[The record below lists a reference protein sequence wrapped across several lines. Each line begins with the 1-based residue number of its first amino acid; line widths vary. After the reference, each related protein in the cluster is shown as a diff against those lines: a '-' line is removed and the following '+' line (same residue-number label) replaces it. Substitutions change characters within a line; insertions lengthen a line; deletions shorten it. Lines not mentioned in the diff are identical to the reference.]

1 MKNTKKLL
9 SLILTLVMI
18 IGVVAPL
25 SAYAIGNNNNNTIG
39 TIAKDDYQK
48 TKPEGKTK
56 VTVHKLQADNYKVPE
71 EGFGHNGGKL
81 EKEQLEGLGTN
92 VKELDGVTF
101 TYYKLKDAAQLELFK
116 KTPKQ
121 YDTNE
126 KVEAVADVTKVGT
139 ITTANGQGAEVDL
152 EEGYYWFVES
162 GKPTTVSSSIAVP
175 FGISIPVMNQTE
187 IGEGDDLIPAGTV
200 YLNKVHV
207 YPKNVTGDEVIPKKT
222 VGNEVNLNET
232 HNVGDVQTWFLQANI
247 PGNIKDYEKFVMSD
261 VFFKGLT
268 YKGNVKVYMGYDGA
282 QDAQKVELEKG
293 VDYNLVEPAADTK
306 FTTVEPNPLDATT
319 VLTAPAG
326 QEFSVTLTEAG
337 LKKLA
342 DNYQTVK
349 QNAGEG
355 KQVKIYATVDTV
367 INEDAK
373 MGTPIKNTYD
383 LKIKIKGQD
392 EKSKRPNDTPEV
404 ETGGKKFVKVSETEV
419 TKKLAGAVFAL
430 YDGDKQIVWTQALID
445 ANKDAIDN
453 GKFCKDENG
462 TVFATGTP
470 EIGKPIYLQ
479 SDVNGLFEI
488 KGLEYS
494 KWEKTELDGN
504 KTEITHN
511 YKLKEVKFPEGYA
524 GNKDTEIPFTVNK
537 TSYKDNAEGYPE
549 NTHDAQGNML
559 VKNKDLT
566 IPPTG
571 GIGTVIFAVAGIA
584 LMGGAFIAIKKRSAE
599 E

>member
-25 SAYAIGNNNNNTIG
+25 SAYAAIQDNAPKG
-39 TIAKDDYQK
+39 TIAKGDYQK

-56 VTVHKLQADNYKVPE
+56 VTVHKLQADSYKVPE
-71 EGFGHNGGKL
+71 NGFGHNGGKL
-81 EKEQLEGLGTN
+81 DQNQLDSLGTN

-121 YDTNE
+121 YDTTE
-126 KVEAVADVTKVGT
+126 KVEEVADVTKVGT

-152 EEGYYWFVES
+152 DEGYYWFVES

-187 IGEGDDLIPAGTV
+187 IVDGETLYPAGTV

-207 YPKNVTGDEVIPKKT
+207 YPKNVTGDEPTPKKT
-222 VGNEVNLNET
+222 VGNEVNLNES
-232 HNVGDVQTWFLQANI
+232 HNVGDPQTWFLQATI
-247 PGNIKDYEKFVMSD
+247 PGNIADYEKLVLSD

-268 YKGNVKVYMGYDGA
+268 YKGNVEVYLGYDGIEEGK
-282 QDAQKVELEKG
+282 KVKLEAPTDYTLVQPQ
-293 VDYNLVEPAADTK
+293 VDKKFSTEVPADLTQ
-306 FTTVEPNPLDATT
+306 TI
-319 VLTAPAG
+319 TAPNG
-326 QEFSVTLTEAG
+326 EEFSVTLTAAG
-337 LKKLA
+337 IKKLA

-349 QNAGEG
+349 GPKTDA
-355 KQVKIYATVDTV
+355 KPVIVKLYVKVDTV

-373 MGTPIKNTYD
+373 MGTDIPNTFD
-383 LKIKIKGQD
+383 LKFKTKGGED
-392 EKSKRPNDTPEV
+392 KNRKPDTPPTV
-404 ETGGKKFVKVSETEV
+404 NTGGKKFVKVSETEV
-419 TKKLAGAVFAL
+419 TKKLVGAVFAL

-445 ANKDAIDN
+445 ANKTAIDN

-462 TVFATGTP
+462 TPFDTGTP

-479 SDVNGLFEI
+479 SDANGLFEI

-494 KWEKTELDGN
+494 SWKKTELDGSE
-504 KTEITHN
+504 TEIKHE
-511 YKLKEVKFPEGYA
+511 YKIKEVKFPEGYA

-537 TSYKDNAEGYPE
+537 TSYKDNAEGYPA

-584 LMGGAFIAIKKRSAE
+584 LMGGAFVAIKKRSAE

>member
-25 SAYAIGNNNNNTIG
+25 SAFADQTVGPVGKIT
-39 TIAKDDYQK
+39 TDDYQK
-48 TKPEGKTK
+48 TKPDSTE
-56 VTVHKLQADNYKVPE
+56 VTVHKLQADSYKVPE
-71 EGFGHNGGKL
+71 KGYPHNGGLL
-81 EKEQLEGLGTN
+81 EADQLKQLGTN

-116 KTPKQ
+116 KTPKS
-121 YDTNE
+121 YDTTE

-139 ITTANGQGAEVDL
+139 ITTANGQGAKVTLTD
-152 EEGYYWFVES
+152 GYYWFVES
-162 GKPTTVSSSIAVP
+162 GKPKTVSSSIAVP

-187 IGEGDDLIPAGTV
+187 LESGDLVGTV
-200 YLNKVHV
+200 YLKKVHV
-207 YPKNVTGDEVIPKKT
+207 YPKNVTGDEPTPKKT
-222 VGNEVNLNET
+222 VGNEVNLNES
-232 HNVGDVQTWFLQANI
+232 HNVGDTQTWFLQATI
-247 PGNIKDYEKFVMSD
+247 PGNIADYEKLVLSD

-268 YKGNVKVYMGYDGA
+268 YKGNVEVYLGYDGIEEGK
-282 QDAQKVELEKG
+282 KVKLEAPTDYTLVQPQ
-293 VDYNLVEPAADTK
+293 VDKKFSTEVPADLTQ
-306 FTTVEPNPLDATT
+306 TI
-319 VLTAPAG
+319 TAPNG
-326 QEFSVTLTEAG
+326 EEFSVTLTAAG
-337 LKKLA
+337 IKKLA

-349 QNAGEG
+349 GPETDA
-355 KQVKIYATVDTV
+355 KPVIVKLYVKVDTV

-373 MGTPIKNTYD
+373 MGTDIPNTFD
-383 LKIKIKGQD
+383 LKFKTKGGD
-392 EKSKRPNDTPEV
+392 EKTNKPGDNPKV
-404 ETGGKKFVKVSETEV
+404 NTGGKKFVKVSESEV
-419 TKKLAGAVFAL
+419 TKKLPGAVFTI
-430 YDGDKQIVWTQALID
+430 YDGDIQIVWTQALID
-445 ANKDAIDN
+445 ANKTAIDN
-453 GKFCKDENG
+453 GKFCRDENG
-462 TVFATGTP
+462 STFDAGTP

-479 SDVNGLFEI
+479 SDANGLFEI

-494 KWEKTELDGN
+494 KWEKTEVNGT

-537 TSYKDNAEGYPE
+537 TSYKDNAEGYPA
-549 NTHDAQGNML
+549 NTHDDKGNML

-571 GIGTVIFAVAGIA
+571 GIGTVIFAIAGIA
-584 LMGGAFIAIKKRSAE
+584 LMAGAFVAIKKRSAE

>member
-1 MKNTKKLL
+1 MENKRKLL

-25 SAYAIGNNNNNTIG
+25 SAFADQTVGPVGKIT
-39 TIAKDDYQK
+39 TDDYQK
-48 TKPEGKTK
+48 TKPDSTE
-56 VTVHKLQADNYKVPE
+56 VTVHKLQADSYIGVPDK
-71 EGFGHNGGKL
+71 GFTHNGGTIDVTK
-81 EKEQLEGLGTN
+81 LGTN
-92 VKELDGVTF
+92 VRELDGVTF
-101 TYYKLKDAAQLELFK
+101 TYYMLKNAAQLELFK
-116 KTPKQ
+116 KTPKA
-121 YDTNE
+121 YDTTE
-126 KVEAVADVTKVGT
+126 KVEAVAGVTKVGT
-139 ITTANGQGAEVDL
+139 ITTANGQGAKVDL
-152 EEGYYWFVES
+152 DEGYYWFVES

-187 IGEGDDLIPAGTV
+187 LDEGGNLIPAGTV

-207 YPKNVTGDEVIPKKT
+207 YPKNVTGDEIIPKKT

-232 HNVGDVQTWFLQANI
+232 HNVGDTQTWFLQANI
-247 PGNIKDYEKFVMSD
+247 PGNIKEYERFVMSD

-268 YKGNVKVYMGYDGA
+268 YKGNVKVYMGFDGA
-282 QDAQKVELEKG
+282 EDAKKVTLEKG
-293 VDYNLVEPAADTK
+293 VDYNIVEPALDTK
-306 FTTVEPNPLDATT
+306 FTTEEPNPLDANT
-319 VLTAPAG
+319 VLTAAAG
-326 QEFSVTLTEAG
+326 QEFSITLTEAG
-337 LKKLA
+337 IQKLA
-342 DNYQTVK
+342 DNYQDVK
-349 QNAGEG
+349 KNAGEG
-355 KQVKIYATVDTV
+355 KQVKLYATVDTV

-445 ANKDAIDN
+445 ANQAAITA
-453 GKFCKDENG
+453 GKFASDANG
-462 TVFATGTP
+462 TVLTTATA
-470 EIGKPIYLQ
+470 GKPIYLL
-479 SDVNGLFEI
+479 SDDKGLFEI

-494 KWEKTELDGN
+494 KWEKTEVNGT

-537 TSYKDNAEGYPE
+537 TSYKDNAEGYPA
-549 NTHDAQGNML
+549 NTHDDKGNML

-571 GIGTVIFAVAGIA
+571 GIGTVIFAIAGIA
-584 LMGGAFIAIKKRSAE
+584 LMAGAFVAIKKRSAE

>member
-25 SAYAIGNNNNNTIG
+25 SAYANVQDNAPKG
-39 TIAKDDYQK
+39 TVAKDDYQK

-56 VTVHKLQADNYKVPE
+56 VIVHKLQADSYTGVPD
-71 EGFGHNGGKL
+71 EGYPHNGGSL
-81 EKEQLEGLGTN
+81 TQDQLNTLGTN

-101 TYYKLKDAAQLELFK
+101 TYYELKDAAQLELFK

-121 YDTNE
+121 YDTTE
-126 KVEAVADVTKVGT
+126 KVKVVKGVTEVGT
-139 ITTANGQGAEVDL
+139 ITTANKQGAEVEL

-162 GKPTTVSSSIAVP
+162 KKPENVSSSKAVP
-175 FGISIPVMNQTE
+175 FGISIPVMNQTD
-187 IGEGDDLIPAGTV
+187 IVDGENTIPAGTV

-207 YPKNVTGDEVIPKKT
+207 YPKNVTGTEPTPDKT
-222 VGNEVNLNET
+222 VGNEVNKNES
-232 HNVGDVQTWFLQANI
+232 HNVGDLHTWFLQTTIPANI
-247 PGNIKDYEKFVMSD
+247 ADYEKIVLND
-261 VFFKGLT
+261 VFYKGLT
-268 YKGNVKVYMGYDGA
+268 YKGKVEVYLGYDGIT
-282 QDAQKVELEKG
+282 QGKVSLTEG
-293 VDYNLVEPAADTK
+293 TDYTIVQPAVDKK
-306 FTTVEPNPLDATT
+306 FTKEIGSTT
-319 VLTAPAG
+319 EVPTD
-326 QEFSVTLTEAG
+326 EKFSITLTEAG
-337 LKKLA
+337 IQKLA
-342 DNYQTVK
+342 ANYQTVK
-349 QNAGEG
+349 TAAADKE
-355 KQVKIYATVDTV
+355 VKLYATVQTV

-373 MGTPIKNTYD
+373 MGTDIPNEFDLTFKTKDGKEKN
-383 LKIKIKGQD
+383 KK
-392 EKSKRPNDTPEV
+392 PDTPPTV
-404 ETGGKKFVKVSETEV
+404 NTGGKKFVKVSESEV
-419 TKKLAGAVFAL
+419 TKKLPGAVFAL

-445 ANKDAIDN
+445 ANKTAIDN

-462 TVFATGTP
+462 STFDAGTP

-479 SDVNGLFEI
+479 SDAKGLFEI

-494 KWEKTELDGN
+494 SWKKTELDGSE
-504 KTEITHN
+504 TEIKHE
-511 YKLKEVKFPEGYA
+511 YKIKEVKFPEGYA

>member
-25 SAYAIGNNNNNTIG
+25 SAFADQTVGPVGKIT
-39 TIAKDDYQK
+39 TDDYQK
-48 TKPEGKTK
+48 TKPDSTE
-56 VTVHKLQADNYKVPE
+56 VTVHKLQADSYKVPE
-71 EGFGHNGGKL
+71 KGYPHNGGLL
-81 EKEQLEGLGTN
+81 EADQLKQLGTN

-116 KTPKQ
+116 KTPKS
-121 YDTNE
+121 YDTTE
-126 KVEAVADVTKVGT
+126 KVEAVTDVTKVGT
-139 ITTANGQGAEVDL
+139 ITTANGQGAKVTLTD
-152 EEGYYWFVES
+152 GYYWFVES
-162 GKPTTVSSSIAVP
+162 GKPKTVSSSIAVP

-187 IGEGDDLIPAGTV
+187 LESGELVGTV
-200 YLNKVHV
+200 YLKKVHV
-207 YPKNVTGDEVIPKKT
+207 YPKNVTGDEPTPKKT
-222 VGNEVNLNET
+222 VGNEVNLNES
-232 HNVGDVQTWFLQANI
+232 HNVGDTQTWFLQATI
-247 PGNIKDYEKFVMSD
+247 PGNIADYEKLVLSD

-268 YKGNVKVYMGYDGA
+268 YKGNVEVYLGYDGIEEGK
-282 QDAQKVELEKG
+282 KVKLEAPTDYTLVQPQ
-293 VDYNLVEPAADTK
+293 VDKKFSTEVPADLTQ
-306 FTTVEPNPLDATT
+306 TI
-319 VLTAPAG
+319 TAPNG
-326 QEFSVTLTEAG
+326 EEFSVTLTAAG
-337 LKKLA
+337 IKKLA

-349 QNAGEG
+349 GPETDA
-355 KQVKIYATVDTV
+355 KPVIVKLYVKVDTV

-373 MGTPIKNTYD
+373 MGTDIPNTFD
-383 LKIKIKGQD
+383 LKFKTKGGE
-392 EKSKRPNDTPEV
+392 EKTNKPGDNPKV
-404 ETGGKKFVKVSETEV
+404 NTGGKKFVKVSESEV

-584 LMGGAFIAIKKRSAE
+584 LMGGAFVAIKKRSAE

>member
-25 SAYAIGNNNNNTIG
+25 SAFADQTVGPVGTIG
-39 TIAKDDYQK
+39 KDDYQK

-71 EGFGHNGGKL
+71 KGWDHNGGLLDKT
-81 EKEQLEGLGTN
+81 QLEGLGTN

-116 KTPKQ
+116 KTPTQ
-121 YDTNE
+121 YDTTE

-282 QDAQKVELEKG
+282 QDAHKVELQKG

-306 FTTVEPNPLDATT
+306 FTTEQPDPWDNEKQF
-319 VLTAPAG
+319 TAPAG

-342 DNYQTVK
+342 DNYQDVK
-349 QNAGEG
+349 KNAGEG
-355 KQVKIYATVDTV
+355 KQVKLYATVDTV
-367 INEDAK
+367 INEHAK

-445 ANKDAIDN
+445 ANKAAIDN

-462 TVFATGTP
+462 STFDSGTP
-470 EIGKPIYLQ
+470 KIGKPIYLQ
-479 SDVNGLFEI
+479 SDANGLFEI

-494 KWEKTELDGN
+494 KWEKKEVNGN
-504 KTEITHN
+504 KTETTHA

-537 TSYKDNAEGYPE
+537 TSYKDNAEGYPA

>member
-25 SAYAIGNNNNNTIG
+25 SAYAIGNNNNTIG

-56 VTVHKLQADNYKVPE
+56 VIVHKLQADNYKVPE
-71 EGFGHNGGKL
+71 EGVGHNGGLL
-81 EKEQLEGLGTN
+81 EKEQLEALGTN

-121 YDTNE
+121 YDTTD
-126 KVEAVADVTKVGT
+126 KVEAVAGVTKVGT

-152 EEGYYWFVES
+152 DEGYYWFVES
-162 GKPTTVSSSIAVP
+162 GTPKNVSSSIAVP

-187 IGEGDDLIPAGTV
+187 LDEGGKLIPAGTV
-200 YLNKVHV
+200 YLKKVHV
-207 YPKNVTGDEVIPKKT
+207 YPKNVTGDEIIPKKT

-232 HNVGDVQTWFLQANI
+232 HNVGDTQTWFLQANI
-247 PGNIKDYEKFVMSD
+247 PGNIKDYETFKMSD

-282 QDAQKVELEKG
+282 EDGHKVTLEKG
-293 VDYNLVEPAADTK
+293 ADYTLVQPAVDTK
-306 FTTVEPNPLDATT
+306 FLTEEPNPLDATT
-319 VLTAPAG
+319 VLTPAAG
-326 QEFSVTLTEAG
+326 QEFSITLTEAG
-337 LKKLA
+337 LKKLV
-342 DNYQTVK
+342 DNYQEVK
-349 QNAGEG
+349 GNAGEN
-355 KQVKIYATVDTV
+355 KQVKLYATVDTV

-445 ANKDAIDN
+445 ANKTAIDN

-462 TVFATGTP
+462 TVFDNGTP
-470 EIGKPIYLQ
+470 EVGKPIYLQ
-479 SDVNGLFEI
+479 SDFEGLFEI

-494 KWEKTELDGN
+494 KWEKTEVNGT

>member
-25 SAYAIGNNNNNTIG
+25 SAFADQTVGPVGKIT
-39 TIAKDDYQK
+39 TDDYQK
-48 TKPEGKTK
+48 TKPDSTE
-56 VTVHKLQADNYKVPE
+56 VTVHKLQADSYKVPE
-71 EGFGHNGGKL
+71 KGYPHNGGLL
-81 EKEQLEGLGTN
+81 EADQLKQLGTN

-116 KTPKQ
+116 KTPKS
-121 YDTNE
+121 YDTTE

-139 ITTANGQGAEVDL
+139 ITTANGQGAKVTLTD
-152 EEGYYWFVES
+152 GYYWFVES
-162 GKPTTVSSSIAVP
+162 GKPKTVSSSIAVP

-187 IGEGDDLIPAGTV
+187 LESGELVGTV
-200 YLNKVHV
+200 YLKKVHV
-207 YPKNVTGDEVIPKKT
+207 YPKNVTGDEPTPKKT
-222 VGNEVNLNET
+222 VGNEVNLNES
-232 HNVGDVQTWFLQANI
+232 HNVGDTQTWFLQATI
-247 PGNIKDYEKFVMSD
+247 PGNIADYEKLVLSD

-268 YKGNVKVYMGYDGA
+268 YKGNVEVYFGYDGIEEGK
-282 QDAQKVELEKG
+282 KVKLEAPTDYTLVQPQ
-293 VDYNLVEPAADTK
+293 VDKKFSTEVPADLTQ
-306 FTTVEPNPLDATT
+306 TI
-319 VLTAPAG
+319 TAPNG
-326 QEFSVTLTEAG
+326 EEFSVTLTAAG
-337 LKKLA
+337 IKKLA

-349 QNAGEG
+349 GPETDA
-355 KQVKIYATVDTV
+355 KPVIVKLYVKVDTV

-373 MGTPIKNTYD
+373 MGTDIPNTFD
-383 LKIKIKGQD
+383 LKFKTKGGED
-392 EKSKRPNDTPEV
+392 KNRKPDTPPTV
-404 ETGGKKFVKVSETEV
+404 NTGGKKFVKVSETEV
-419 TKKLAGAVFAL
+419 TKKLVGAVFAL

-445 ANKDAIDN
+445 ANKTAIDN

-462 TVFATGTP
+462 TPFDTGTP

-479 SDVNGLFEI
+479 SDANGLFEI
-488 KGLEYS
+488 KGFEYS
-494 KWEKTELDGN
+494 RWKKTELDGSE
-504 KTEITHN
+504 TEIKHE
-511 YKLKEVKFPEGYA
+511 YKIKEVKFPEGYA
-524 GNKDTEIPFTVNK
+524 GNKDTEIPFTVDK
-537 TSYKDNAEGYPE
+537 DSYKTDATGYPE